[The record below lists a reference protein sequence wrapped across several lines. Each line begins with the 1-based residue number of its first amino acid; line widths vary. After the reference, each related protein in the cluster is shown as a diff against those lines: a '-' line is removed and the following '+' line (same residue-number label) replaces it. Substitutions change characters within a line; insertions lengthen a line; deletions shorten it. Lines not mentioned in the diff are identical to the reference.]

1 MASPFKFFRKYSSGM
16 MIVMVILS
24 MLLFTLDSLF
34 SDTSANLWLLGLLAG
49 GAIFGIAGVG
59 QGRWLQWGLGGAALG
74 AVLGFV
80 LPGFVEDGGLSTSL
94 GVIDEEEMFDLEMRR
109 SIANQ
114 FVLQASEAVYGEQ
127 FGRQFARLF
136 GFGHQTNRE
145 DVIFGKLMR
154 AEADRIGI
162 TVNRD
167 MINDH
172 LKKIT
177 SEMLTEDQYVNIRN
191 SLSYN
196 RKSMNDN
203 TLFAILGDEVKAQLA
218 YLTLSPRTA
227 ALPPGPEVY
236 WQYFRRLNVRQQ
248 LNTVA
253 LDVGQFVDQVGEPP
267 SDEVDALFDQFQ
279 SKFPNQD
286 GPGTPGFR
294 LDFRAKLAFLELD
307 YASMEASAEE
317 ITDADIEAYYE
328 ENKETPMIRTP
339 KLPDTPD
346 DTESE
351 LGESTEAAT
360 PPSAD
365 EKPEAEETE
374 KPAPD
379 PADTKDDTPQAPP
392 EEAEQPK
399 EEKSAAT
406 PEQTPAEKAPEKAD
420 SESAAVEE
428 QTEADDS
435 CGPFEADESTA
446 AANEKTDPPATE
458 KPASPPENGA
468 DDKSTDSA
476 NAEPA
481 NEPAAPPTQGD
492 SPVGDATDTQPGL
505 TIPEIPALPEK
516 ADSEV
521 EEIEYEYRPLDDDLK
536 TEIREEILRQR
547 VSEAIDTKMTAA
559 VAQMETLARERS
571 TERFS
576 HIEKDPARFEGRAEE
591 QVQALKEL
599 REQMK
604 AFDAKLN
611 ARLKKYA
618 EDNGFKYVE
627 TQGPDGLVS
636 YREFLNEEDY
646 PISSA
651 TRPNDN
657 PMLAAQSPNVAS
669 TVFQTFSN
677 DEQSNDAQLFLVRR
691 AQRRALDLNG
701 SESHY
706 AHWAID
712 FSVSHVPE
720 IDEKGV
726 RESVELAWK
735 RMKAR
740 ELVIKRGEELAEI
753 VRKGLE
759 KFGEEKPDM
768 EEWAWLE
775 EWLKDETATGTEDGA
790 ALAVRNTLPF
800 SWLRTSSAPQMNLQR
815 PQVSMSPIQYA
826 DEAGGSLEMAGDK
839 FMSSVFEDLTDEK
852 VGVVPNA
859 DLSKYYVVQVTNRFP
874 TPDIGE
880 DNLREKF
887 LTEGKQFAFSQSAMI
902 GVMQQQLGGPP
913 SIAWEKK
920 VWLRYGV
927 DPDGEPEE

>member
-49 GAIFGIAGVG
+49 GAVFGIAGVG

-80 LPGFVEDGGLSTSL
+80 LPGFVEDGGLNTSL

-114 FVLQASEAVYGEQ
+114 FVMQASEAVYGEQ

-162 TVNRD
+162 TVNKD

-177 SEMLTEDQYVNIRN
+177 SEMLTEDQYVKIRN
-191 SLSYN
+191 SLSYD
-196 RKSMNDN
+196 RKSMNDD
-203 TLFAILGDEVKAQLA
+203 TLFAILGDELKAQLA
-218 YLTLSPRTA
+218 YLTLSPRTS

-253 LDVGQFVDQVGEPP
+253 LDVDQFVDQVGQP
-267 SDEVDALFDQFQ
+267 SPAEVEALFAQYRT
-279 SKFPNQD
+279 KFPNQD

-294 LDFRAKLAFLELD
+294 LDFRAKLAYLELD
-307 YASMEASAEE
+307 YDSMEKQAGEVS
-317 ITDADIEAYYE
+317 DADIEAYYE

-339 KLPDTPD
+339 VLPDAPELPGTEPAESPSGDGKPETETDAEKADEPAAEPPESAEKKDDAPKPQPSQDEKPAEATPD
-346 DTESE
+346 D
-351 LGESTEAAT
+351 
-360 PPSAD
+360 
-365 EKPEAEETE
+365 
-374 KPAPD
+374 
-379 PADTKDDTPQAPP
+379 
-392 EEAEQPK
+392 
-399 EEKSAAT
+399 
-406 PEQTPAEKAPEKAD
+406 APEKAD
-420 SESAAVEE
+420 KPPEAAKEETES
-428 QTEADDS
+428 DDS
-435 CGPFEADESTA
+435 CGVFEFDEA
-446 AANEKTDPPATE
+446 AAATDEKTEPAATE
-458 KPASPPENGA
+458 ESVSSPENGA
-468 DDKSTDSA
+468 DVSSAESATDEPKS
-476 NAEPA
+476 EPA
-481 NEPAAPPTQGD
+481 TADQSEADEKPTDDANTTPP
-492 SPVGDATDTQPGL
+492 SL
-505 TIPEIPALPEK
+505 TIPSIPDPTAT
-516 ADSEV
+516 ADTEPA
-521 EEIEYEYRPLDDDLK
+521 EIEYEYRPLDDDLK

-547 VSEAIDTKMTAA
+547 VREAIDAKMTAA
-559 VAQMETLARERS
+559 VAKMETLARERS

-576 HIEKDPARFEGRAEE
+576 HIENDPARFEGRTED
-591 QVQALKEL
+591 QVQALQEL
-599 REQMK
+599 REQMQT
-604 AFDAKLN
+604 FDATLS
-611 ARLKKYA
+611 AQLKKYA
-618 EDNGFKYVE
+618 EENGLSYVE
-627 TQGPDGLVS
+627 TPLIS
-636 YREFLNEEDY
+636 YREFLDEEDY

-657 PMLAAQSPNVAS
+657 PMLAAQSPNVAA

-677 DEQSNDAQLFLVRR
+677 DEQNNDAQLFLVRR
-691 AQRRALDLNG
+691 AQRQALDLSG
-701 SESHY
+701 GESHY
-706 AHWAID
+706 AHWAVD

-720 IDEKGV
+720 MGEPGV
-726 RESVELAWK
+726 RDAVELAWK
-735 RMKAR
+735 RIKAR
-740 ELVIKRGEELAEI
+740 ELVLKRGEELAQT
-753 VRKGLE
+753 VRDGLE
-759 KFGEEKPDM
+759 KAGEEKLDM
-768 EEWAWLE
+768 VTS
-775 EWLKDETATGTEDGA
+775 LKEETATGTEDGA
-790 ALAVRNTLPF
+790 ALAVRSTLPF
-800 SWLRTSSAPQMNLQR
+800 SWLRTSSAPQMNFQR

-826 DEAGGSLEMAGDK
+826 DDTGGSLEMAGEK
-839 FMSSVFEDLTDEK
+839 FMSSVFEDLTDEE

-874 TPDIGE
+874 TPEIGE

-887 LTEGKQFAFSQSAMI
+887 AAEGKQFAFSQSPMI

-927 DPDGEPEE
+927 DPDGEPEQ